1 MEPEFILLI
10 IFILCIIFVAGLSW
24 YGIRIS
30 KNDEPDYPYN
40 HSYRYMCSVAGII
53 FSIFFFSLLLFSIV
67 KGDFDPENRTETK
80 TKQVT
85 SVEKSGDKI
94 TIYNSDSYKIVI
106 DLKDNEERLYHN
118 NENLKNVTFIDGY
131 WDLKDNFQGIKNK
144 DLLVNTDYTISKK
157 GDVKSVY
164 IEVVENKN
172 KDDFKVEY

>member
-80 TKQVT
+80 SQQVT

-106 DLKDNEERLYHN
+106 DLKENTENLYHN
-118 NENLKNVTFIDGY
+118 SEKLGNVTINGY
-131 WDLKDNFQGIKNK
+131 WDLKDNFQDIKNK
-144 DLLVNTDYTISKK
+144 NLIVNTDYTISKK

-164 IEVVENKN
+164 IEVVKNKN

>member
-1 MEPEFILLI
+1 MESEFILLI

-30 KNDEPDYPYN
+30 KNDEPDYPHN
-40 HSYRYMCSVAGII
+40 HSYRYICSVIGVF
-53 FSIFFFSLLLFSIV
+53 FSIFYSILLIASIINR
-67 KGDFDPENRTETK
+67 DFDPENRIETK

-106 DLKDNEERLYHN
+106 DLKEKTESLYHN
-118 NENLKNVTFIDGY
+118 SDKLENVTINGY
-131 WDLKDNFQGIKNK
+131 WDLRDNYQYIKNK

-157 GDVKSVY
+157 GNVKSVY
-164 IEVVENKN
+164 IEVIKNKN

>member
-1 MEPEFILLI
+1 MEQEFILLT
-10 IFILCIIFVAGLSW
+10 IFIIAAVFITLLSL

-30 KNDEPDYPYN
+30 KNDKPDYPHN
-40 HSYRYMCSVAGII
+40 HSYRYI
-53 FSIFFFSLLLFSIV
+53 FSVIGLFVSILFSILV
-67 KGDFDPENRTETK
+67 VLSFINGNFDPENRTETK

-106 DLKDNEERLYHN
+106 DLKENTENLYHN
-118 NENLKNVTFIDGY
+118 SEKLGNVTINGY
-131 WDLKDNFQGIKNK
+131 WDLKDNFQDIKNK
-144 DLLVNTDYTISKK
+144 NLIVNTDYTISKK

-164 IEVVENKN
+164 IEVVKNKN

>member
-80 TKQVT
+80 IKQVT

-106 DLKDNEERLYHN
+106 DLKENTESLYHN
-118 NENLKNVTFIDGY
+118 SDKLENVTINGY
-131 WDLKDNFQGIKNK
+131 WDLRDNYQYIKNK
-144 DLLVNTDYTISKK
+144 DLLVNIDYTISKK
-157 GDVKSVY
+157 GNVKSVF

>member
-1 MEPEFILLI
+1 MEQEFILIIVLI
-10 IFILCIIFVAGLSW
+10 LGCVFVATLSW

-30 KNDEPDYPYN
+30 KNDKPDYPHN

-53 FSIFFFSLLLFSIV
+53 FSIFYSILLVVSIIN
-67 KGDFDPENRTETK
+67 GDFDPENRLQTK
-80 TKQVT
+80 TQQIT

-106 DLKDNEERLYHN
+106 DLKENNESLYHN
-118 NENLKNVTFIDGY
+118 SEKLENVTINGY
-131 WDLKDNFQGIKNK
+131 WDLRDKYQYIKNK

-164 IEVVENKN
+164 IEVIENKN

>member
-1 MEPEFILLI
+1 MKQEFILLTVFI
-10 IFILCIIFVAGLSW
+10 IAAAFVALLSL
-24 YGIRIS
+24 YGIKIS
-30 KNDEPDYPYN
+30 KNDEPNYPYS
-40 HSYRYMCSVAGII
+40 HSYRYMCSVVGL
-53 FSIFFFSLLLFSIV
+53 FCSILFSILSV
-67 KGDFDPENRTETK
+67 ISFFVGGFNPENRTETK

-106 DLKDNEERLYHN
+106 DLKENIENLYHN
-118 NENLKNVTFIDGY
+118 SEKLGNVTINGY
-131 WDLKDNFQGIKNK
+131 CDLRDNYQYIKNK

-164 IEVVENKN
+164 IEIVENKN